1 MYPSP
6 SFPQTG
12 ILCGILCDH
21 NIVLKAEIL
30 TLVESAAL
38 IQRSQVLHAPLCV
51 CVCVCICVRGSI
63 QLCHSDILF
72 IDEETML

>member
-21 NIVLKAEIL
+21 NIILKAEIL

-38 IQRSQVLHAPLCV
+38 IQRSLVLHAPLCV
-51 CVCVCICVRGSI
+51 CVCVYAYVCVV
-63 QLCHSDILF
+63 LF
-72 IDEETML
+72 SFVTLISFS